1 MRYVTLID
9 LGAGQLPAQTPPAA
23 RFARWFPEVY
33 APSAVPPVGG
43 TEVTPVADGVLLE
56 WDAVESGGAVVTY
69 IVERSESPD
78 GPWQEVVRTTETRY
92 LYSDGSGL
100 TWYFRITA
108 TVRGVAGGSEVVV
121 GTPELVARQAA

>member
-1 MRYVTLID
+1 M
-9 LGAGQLPAQTPPAA
+9 
-23 RFARWFPEVY
+23 
-33 APSAVPPVGG
+33 
-43 TEVTPVADGVLLE
+43 TPVADGVLLE
-56 WDAVESGGAVVTY
+56 WDAVESGGAVVIY
-69 IVERSESPD
+69 IIERSESPD